1 MKKWLYLSG
10 ALLLLSVV
18 AFTFSNTKWF
28 KGSVTDADVF
38 SVALGD
44 ITEVVEGD
52 SVYYTV
58 EACPSGTPVGIAVGD
73 VAMTVVDSEATMWI
87 PLDGVF
93 ASAALVIDD
102 FTECVTYTSDATA
115 ISDFVGDVTVTAVL
129 TIEDESGG
137 AYDFTDTA
145 EATFNYEENLYD
157 MGFGDDM
164 TAALTEFSAY
174 DADSGDLGS
183 IMFSVCM
190 TGTDIDESVT
200 SLGTLPLTYS
210 IVKDVEGDLT
220 EVATGQTDLNTG
232 EMYGQWGVTGGAE
245 GCVSVTPLSLSE
257 IDFDAFG
264 GLVDQEMLEVTFT
277 LDGVGTFEE
286 TDEENNT
293 ASVNVT
299 VSKIDTSASATTSVE
314 SPNLFFD
321 TSVSALT
328 HTLGSG
334 TAVQVGACLRPGMLD
349 SVDAESLGDL
359 SIYYTLINGTTTVA
373 EDSVAVNA
381 KAMYDAWVATES
393 CVDVDLF
400 SPDSLSLTAGD
411 VLSLALQ
418 MDYSATSETGLLEES
433 TEIDNGYTM
442 TLTVAAASSTTD
454 TSTSGGSSSGSSSS
468 GSSGSS
474 SSSSSSSSSDSTAS
488 TSSSSSSSGGGGGS
502 AQGRDGDVENSSG
515 YAQAH
520 ADDDDGD
527 TDSSISREDTDNPF
541 VDIKPSDW
549 YYPYILDL
557 YEQGIFEGKSGHR
570 AAPTDKLTRAQGITF
585 ALRLMGYAEDDF
597 KSKTLS
603 NPYRDEKT
611 SNWHYYYVLGALSL
625 GVVDAA
631 TVFEPDDQ
639 MNRAEFITVL
649 MRASGVESAGVSEV
663 SMPKDVKSS
672 DWFAKAVATAIR
684 DEVAEGYSDN
694 TFKATKKVNRA
705 EAATMMSRAIE
716 AGWFKL

>member
-28 KGSVTDADVF
+28 KGSVTSADVF

-52 SVYYTV
+52 SVFYTV
-58 EACPSGTPVGIAVGD
+58 EACPSGTPVGIAGGD
-73 VAMTVVDSEATMWI
+73 LTMTVEDGDHVWVAPDDGSASGLLLIDSFTACLTFET
-87 PLDGVF
+87 V
-93 ASAALVIDD
+93 ALN
-102 FTECVTYTSDATA
+102 

-129 TIEDESGG
+129 TIMDESGG
-137 AYDFTDTA
+137 DNFTDTA
-145 EATFNYEENLYD
+145 ESTFNYDENLYD

-164 TAALTEFSAY
+164 STALTEFSTY

-190 TGTDIDESVT
+190 TGTDIDSSVT

-286 TDEENNT
+286 TDETNNT

-334 TAVQVGACLRPGMLD
+334 TAVQVGACLLPGRLD
-349 SVDAESLGDL
+349 ADTAEGLGDT
-359 SIYYTLINGTTTVA
+359 SIYYTLSNGTTTIT
-373 EDSVAVNA
+373 ENSVAVNF
-381 KAMYDAWVATES
+381 KAMYDAWTASES
-393 CVDVDLF
+393 CVSVDLF
-400 SPDSLSLTAGD
+400 SPDSLTLAEGD
-411 VLSLALQ
+411 VLSLVLH
-418 MDYSATSETGLLEES
+418 MDYIEGDEVGQLEES
-433 TEIDNGYTM
+433 TEIDNTYAIA
-442 TLTVAAASSTTD
+442 LTVATSSST
-454 TSTSGGSSSGSSSS
+454 SEEGSSSS
-468 GSSGSS
+468 EGSSSEGSS
-474 SSSSSSSSSDSTAS
+474 SSSESSSSESSSS
-488 TSSSSSSSGGGGGS
+488 ESSSSSSSSSGGGGGS
-502 AQGRDGDVENSSG
+502 AAGRDGDITGTSG
-515 YAQAH
+515 YAQAYG
-520 ADDDDGD
+520 DDDDGD
-527 TDSSISREDTDNPF
+527 TDSSISREDSDNPF
-541 VDIKPSDW
+541 VDIKPSNW

-631 TVFEPDDQ
+631 TLFEPDDQ

-649 MRASGVESAGVSEV
+649 MRASGVELAGVSEV